1 MSRFGGSTRL
11 SSTAPYA
18 LVSTRPLHILVFLV
32 PLMIAY
38 ELGSILYLTQTAR
51 GADTI
56 GARSILGSF
65 FNAFGAASLHVPP
78 IALAVVLLAWHILL
92 HDPWR
97 IRPKV
102 LAGMSVEAALWAIP
116 LLVLSLF
123 VARGTPGAALVG
135 APLPRLSWQADLSI
149 ALGAGI
155 YEELLFRLLLITA
168 AHFILVDL
176 IRFPDRTG
184 FIIASLVSA
193 VTFAFYHNVWAS
205 DGGLDGRKVLFFAI
219 AGLYFAGLFI
229 TRGFGIVVATHA
241 LYDIVALLAF
251 PPPR

>member
-1 MSRFGGSTRL
+1 MSRTGGSTRI
-11 SSTAPYA
+11 SSNAPYA
-18 LVSTRPLHILVFLV
+18 LVSTRPLHILVFLI

-38 ELGSILYLTQTAR
+38 EIGSIAYLSGGAR

-78 IALAVVLLAWHILL
+78 IALVVVLLAWHILL

-97 IRPKV
+97 VRPKV
-102 LAGMSVEAALWAIP
+102 LAGMSLEAALWAVP
-116 LLVLSLF
+116 LLVFSLF
-123 VARGTPGAALVG
+123 VARGTPGAG
-135 APLPRLSWQADLSI
+135 FSDAPLGRLPWQADLSI

-168 AHFILVDL
+168 AHLILVDL
-176 IRFPDRTG
+176 IRFPDRFG
-184 FIIASLVSA
+184 FFVASLVSA

-205 DGGLDGRKVLFFAI
+205 DGGLDGRKVLFFGV
-219 AGLYFAGLFI
+219 AGLYFAGVFI
-229 TRGFGIVVATHA
+229 TRGFGIVVAAHA
-241 LYDIVALLAF
+241 MYDIVALLAF
-251 PPPR
+251 PPAR